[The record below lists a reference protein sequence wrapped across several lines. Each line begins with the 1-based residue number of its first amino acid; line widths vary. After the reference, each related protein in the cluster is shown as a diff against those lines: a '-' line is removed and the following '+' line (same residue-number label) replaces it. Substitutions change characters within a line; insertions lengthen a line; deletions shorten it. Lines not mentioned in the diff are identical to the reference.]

1 MDPKR
6 LQFGTLQPAPL
17 PSPPKKKSLNN
28 PAHNHHPPLKKTHL
42 GRSFLCSK
50 NYCKGLLHSH
60 THTTDADTTYNFIF
74 FFSCMRTYN
83 KFIKPKIT
91 FFPPRFQL
99 TTYYSL
105 LFFFFLGFF
114 SFVRNVLKWW
124 NDDEQLKER
133 GKKIKKE
140 LKFVFALLQRCFFF
154 FDLYILLFTLSLS
167 LYCVILFSN
176 YYINDDDLLSSFL
189 FFFFRFFFSYK
200 LPYLLYIHN
209 IYINFW
215 SDVQLF
221 KNKKET
227 VSASFFTVLNL
238 IVLSYYFII
247 SFFFFVLQAA
257 RLHRLH
263 RLHLD
268 PHLTL
273 TRILFFIVFLCLC
286 PIFFFFGKTNT
297 KSYNHTDSDA
307 SPSWPKTWLE
317 VSGSLPIQRITIY
330 SCHQQIGEF

>member
-1 MDPKR
+1 M
-6 LQFGTLQPAPL
+6 
-17 PSPPKKKSLNN
+17 
-28 PAHNHHPPLKKTHL
+28 
-42 GRSFLCSK
+42 
-50 NYCKGLLHSH
+50 
-60 THTTDADTTYNFIF
+60 
-74 FFSCMRTYN
+74 
-83 KFIKPKIT
+83 
-91 FFPPRFQL
+91 
-99 TTYYSL
+99 
-105 LFFFFLGFF
+105 GFF

-133 GKKIKKE
+133 GKEIKKE

-154 FDLYILLFTLSLS
+154 FFFDLYSFVLSLS

-176 YYINDDDLLSSFL
+176 YYINDDDLYSIFSF

-247 SFFFFVLQAA
+247 SFFFFVLQAS
-257 RLHRLH
+257 RLH

-273 TRILFFIVFLCLC
+273 L
-286 PIFFFFGKTNT
+286 
-297 KSYNHTDSDA
+297 
-307 SPSWPKTWLE
+307 
-317 VSGSLPIQRITIY
+317 SLTQKCKNLALL
-330 SCHQQIGEF
+330 S